1 VNKKMP
7 LVNERDLLLPAL
19 EERRAVGA
27 FNANN
32 MEMVQAFI
40 WAAEEMSKEISQ
52 PTDLIVQLSPGA
64 SKYAGWA
71 LGAGMV
77 KIAAAETDVRVALN
91 LDHATETD
99 QVRKALEMGF
109 TAVLFDGSAL
119 SLEENME
126 MTQQVVD
133 MCHAKGVPVEAELGK
148 IPRIEDFFAPVE
160 IAHLRTLP
168 ASEAVQIIRQKAGK
182 KVEDLMAKP
191 EDVERFVAKTGCD
204 FLAAAFG
211 SIHAIWDDIWPVRVD
226 RLAAIQDRTNL
237 PLVSHGSSGILMS
250 PKDARDKAIKLTKG
264 EGTLLDA
271 IQTGGVTKVNVATIL
286 SISFIEGFVEAYR
299 ANPSEKDFRR
309 LGGPARDRVKEKT
322 KEYIRLFSGRI

>member
-1 VNKKMP
+1 MP

-19 EERRAVGA
+19 KERRAVGA

-40 WAAEEMSKEISQ
+40 WAAEETSKEMDQ
-52 PTDLIVQLSPGA
+52 PVDLIVQLSPGA

-91 LDHATETD
+91 LDHATEID
-99 QVRKALEMGF
+99 QVKKALDMGF

-119 SLEENME
+119 PFEENIKL
-126 MTQQVVD
+126 TRQVVG
-133 MCHAKGVPVEAELGK
+133 MCHPKGVPVEAELGK
-148 IPRIEDFFAPVE
+148 IPRIEDYFTSAE
-160 IAHLRTLP
+160 IANLRALP
-168 ASEAVQIIRQKAGK
+168 AQEAVQTIRRKAGK
-182 KVEDLMAKP
+182 SVEDLMAKP
-191 EDVERFVAKTGCD
+191 EDVEYFVSKTGCD

-211 SIHAIWDDIWPVRVD
+211 SIHGIWDDIWPVRVD
-226 RLAAIQDRTNL
+226 RLIAIQERTGL
-237 PLVSHGSSGILMS
+237 PLVSHGSSGILMA
-250 PKDARDKAIKLTKG
+250 PKDAREKGIKLAKG

-286 SISFIEGFVEAYR
+286 SISFIEGFVQAYQ
-299 ANPSEKDFRR
+299 ANPSEKDFRK

-322 KEYIRLFSGRI
+322 KEYIRLFAGQV

>member
-1 VNKKMP
+1 MP

-19 EERRAVGA
+19 KEQRAVGA

-32 MEMVQAFI
+32 MEMIQAFI
-40 WAAEEMSKEISQ
+40 WAAEEMTKELGQ
-52 PTDLIVQLSPGA
+52 PVDLIIQLSPGA

-91 LDHATETD
+91 LDHGTEIG
-99 QVRKALEMGF
+99 QVQKALEMGF

-119 SLEENME
+119 PLEENMKL
-126 MTQQVVD
+126 TRQVVE
-133 MCHAKGVPVEAELGK
+133 MCHSKGVPVEAELGK
-148 IPRIEDFFAPVE
+148 IPKIEDYFTSAE

-168 ASEAVQIIRQKAGK
+168 AAEAVRIIREKAGK
-182 KVEDLMAKP
+182 SVEGLMAKP

-211 SIHAIWDDIWPVRVD
+211 SIHGVWDDIWPVRVD
-226 RLAAIQDRTNL
+226 RLIAIQERTRL
-237 PLVSHGSSGILMS
+237 PLVSHGSSGILMT
-250 PKDARDKAIKLTKG
+250 PKDAREKGIKLAKG
-264 EGTLLDA
+264 EGTLLNA

-286 SISFIEGFVEAYR
+286 SISFIEGFVKAYQ
-299 ANPSEKDFRR
+299 ANPGEKDFRR
-309 LGGPARDRVKEKT
+309 FGISARDQVKEKT
-322 KEYIRLFSGRI
+322 KEYMRLFAGRI

>member
-1 VNKKMP
+1 MP

-32 MEMVQAFI
+32 MEMIQAFI
-40 WAAEEMSKEISQ
+40 WAAEEMTKELGQ
-52 PTDLIVQLSPGA
+52 PVDVIVQLSPGA
-64 SKYAGWA
+64 SRYAGWA

-77 KIAAAETDVRVALN
+77 KIAAAETDIRIALN
-91 LDHATETD
+91 LDHATEIDHVKT
-99 QVRKALEMGF
+99 ALDAGF

-119 SLEENME
+119 PLVENMKLTRE
-126 MTQQVVD
+126 VVR
-133 MCHAKGVPVEAELGK
+133 MCHVRGVPVEAELGK
-148 IPRIEDFFAPVE
+148 IPRIEDYFTSAE
-160 IAHLRTLP
+160 IANLRSLP
-168 ASEAVQIIRQKAGK
+168 AAEAVRIIRERASK

-191 EDVERFVAKTGCD
+191 EDVEHFVGETGCD

-211 SIHAIWDDIWPVRVD
+211 SIHGIWDDIWPVRVD
-226 RLAAIQDRTNL
+226 RLIAIQERTRL
-237 PLVSHGSSGILMS
+237 PLVSHGSSGILMG
-250 PKDARDKAIKLTKG
+250 PKDVKNKAIELTKG

-286 SISFIEGFVEAYR
+286 SISFIEGFIEAYR

-322 KEYIRLFSGRI
+322 KEYMRLFAGRI